1 MINEKKSMNA
11 IKVKKLTDH
20 IAYQIIGNTI
30 YLLQKKVDISADEV
44 NKALKK
50 YLRLFWEEIF

>member
-30 YLLQKKVDISADEV
+30 YLLQKKVDISYIYGIINHVKWNADV
-44 NKALKK
+44 V
-50 YLRLFWEEIF
+50 